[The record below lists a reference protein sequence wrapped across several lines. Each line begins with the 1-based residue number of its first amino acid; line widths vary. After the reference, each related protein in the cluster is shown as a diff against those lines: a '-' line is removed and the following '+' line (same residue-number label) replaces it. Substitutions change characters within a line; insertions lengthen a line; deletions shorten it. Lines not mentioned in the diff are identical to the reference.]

1 MSFSI
6 SPAVTVSEID
16 LNTVVPSVST
26 TEGAIAGVF
35 RWGPVYQ
42 RVLVDSETTLVS
54 RFAEPTNFNAETFF
68 TAANFLAYGN
78 QLYVVRTANTT
89 DPINGAFSAVANTAA
104 VSGANSSLQTDTIQ
118 EQAVLNLDDLAATTF
133 DPNVLYVAKYPG
145 SLGNSLRVSVCD
157 SSNAYNSTLNLI
169 ESDVSNDVSLSNITY
184 NLGSNA
190 GLITLTSTISGSAN
204 AAATDVLSGIGV
216 GDYIQVGN
224 TTIGSQYLQVSGKTV
239 STESSNAGTYTATAT
254 LSFTNPYSL
263 PLSTSSQTINRFW
276 EFFHSVNK
284 APGTSQY
291 AASLGLSVVDQIHVV
306 VVDQLG
312 DFSTPGNVLEVWES
326 LSRATDAK
334 DPDGSSIF
342 YETVLNYNSNYI
354 WQASDSASAQSGLA
368 RNLSNSSNH
377 APLNLT
383 FAYGADGGDESN
395 ISLATVLAGY
405 DMFSSTKA
413 LDVSLILQVKARGM
427 TAAGSGPS
435 GEVNNYSGLGNYLIS
450 NIAEGRMDCVAI
462 ISPAREDVV
471 NVPLPLQYV
480 INFRNNL
487 NIASS
492 YGFLDSGYKYQY
504 DKYNDVY
511 RYVPLNGDI
520 AGLIVQTDSTRDAW
534 WSPAGFNRGNI
545 KNVIKLAYN
554 PNKGDRDQLFKND
567 INPVVV
573 FPGQGTILFGDKTL
587 YAHPSAFDAIG
598 VRRLFI
604 VLEKAIAT
612 ASKFTLF
619 EFNDAFT
626 QAQFISMVEPFL
638 RDIQGRRGIYDFKVV
653 CDSTNNTPDVV
664 DLNQFVGDIYI
675 KPARSIRTIQLNFVA
690 VRSGVDF
697 SEIVGKF

>member
-405 DMFSSTKA
+405 DMFSSTEA
-413 LDVSLILQVKARGM
+413 LDVSLILQGKARGM

-435 GEVNNYSGLGNYLIS
+435 GEVNNYSGLGDRKS
-450 NIAEGRMDCVAI
+450 
-462 ISPAREDVV
+462 VV
-471 NVPLPLQYV
+471 
-480 INFRNNL
+480 
-487 NIASS
+487 
-492 YGFLDSGYKYQY
+492 
-504 DKYNDVY
+504 
-511 RYVPLNGDI
+511 
-520 AGLIVQTDSTRDAW
+520 
-534 WSPAGFNRGNI
+534 
-545 KNVIKLAYN
+545 
-554 PNKGDRDQLFKND
+554 
-567 INPVVV
+567 
-573 FPGQGTILFGDKTL
+573 
-587 YAHPSAFDAIG
+587 
-598 VRRLFI
+598 
-604 VLEKAIAT
+604 
-612 ASKFTLF
+612 
-619 EFNDAFT
+619 
-626 QAQFISMVEPFL
+626 
-638 RDIQGRRGIYDFKVV
+638 
-653 CDSTNNTPDVV
+653 
-664 DLNQFVGDIYI
+664 
-675 KPARSIRTIQLNFVA
+675 
-690 VRSGVDF
+690 
-697 SEIVGKF
+697 